1 MTTWQAYLNDHQ
13 SQYVTELSE
22 FLRIPSI
29 SSLPEHAGDIRK
41 AADWVSARLKQA
53 GIDNIRI
60 LETGGHPVVFGEK
73 IQSPDKPTVMIYGH
87 FDVQPVDPL
96 DLWTTPPF
104 EPRIEN
110 GRIYARG
117 ATDNKGNMLVPI
129 LAAEALLNTEG
140 ALPVNLNFF
149 FEGQEEIGSPQ
160 LGDMIPRHKDLLA
173 CDLILSADGGQWE
186 ENQPALIVGL
196 RGLCA
201 VQIDVQGAKQ
211 DCHSGQWGGTFLNP
225 IHALTRIIAS
235 MRSPEGKILVDGFFD
250 AVRPLSDRDRAQIA
264 EIPYDEAE
272 YQSKLGVSELF
283 GEPGYSTYER
293 VWTRPTLDVNGIW
306 GGFQGQ
312 GLKTVIPSTAH
323 AKISCRLVP
332 DQDPETIR
340 GLVIR
345 HVEKHA
351 PPSVTVSAYPL
362 GGKADPYLVSP
373 DHPGNQAASSVLAS
387 VYGKTPYYARMGG
400 TIPVL
405 SILLKNLNA
414 YTVNFAFGL
423 NDECVHAPNEFF
435 RLSSFEKGQRAYCL
449 LLEEL
454 SRHDIKK

>member
-1 MTTWQAYLNDHQ
+1 MGNWENYLNEHQ
-13 SQYVTELSE
+13 SQYLQELSE

-29 SSLPEHAGDIRK
+29 SSLPEHAEAIRQ
-41 AADWVSARLKQA
+41 AADWVVARLKQA
-53 GIDNIRI
+53 DIDNVQI

-96 DLWTTPPF
+96 NLWTTPPF
-104 EPRIEN
+104 EPRVEN

-117 ATDNKGNMLVPI
+117 AADNKGNMLIPI
-129 LAAEALLNTEG
+129 LAAEAVLKTEG
-140 ALPVNLNFF
+140 TLPLNLKFF

-160 LGDMIPRHKDLLA
+160 LGEAVPKYKDLLA
-173 CDLILSADGGQWE
+173 CDLIISADGSQWE
-186 ENQPALIVGL
+186 EDQPALIVGL

-201 VQIDVQGAKQ
+201 VQIDVQAAKQ
-211 DCHSGQWGGTFLNP
+211 DSHSGQWGGTFLNP
-225 IHALTRIIAS
+225 IHALTRMIAS

-250 AVRPLSDRDRAQIA
+250 AVRPLTDTDRAQIA
-264 EIPYDEAE
+264 EIPYEEAS
-272 YQSKLGVSELF
+272 YRAKLGVPELF
-283 GEPGYSTYER
+283 GEPGFSTYER

-306 GGFQGQ
+306 GGFQGE
-312 GLKTVIPSTAH
+312 GLKTVIPSKAH

-332 DQDPETIR
+332 DQDPGTIQQ
-340 GLVIR
+340 LVIR

-351 PPSVTVSAYPL
+351 PSTVTVSAYPIA
-362 GGKADPYLVSP
+362 GKADPYLVPS
-373 DHPGNQAASSVLAS
+373 DHPGNQAAYTVLKT
-387 VYGKTPYYARMGG
+387 VYGKAPYYARMGG

-405 SILLKNLNA
+405 STLLKNLDA

-435 RLSSFEKGQRAYCL
+435 RLSSFERGQKAYCM

-454 SRHDIKK
+454 SRHKIKK

>member
-1 MTTWQAYLNDHQ
+1 MANWQTYLTEHQ
-13 SQYVTELSE
+13 AQYLEELSE

-29 SSLPEHAGDIRK
+29 SSLPDHAGDVRQ
-41 AADWVSARLKQA
+41 AANWVVERLKKA
-53 GIDNIRI
+53 DIDNIQI
-60 LETGGHPVVFGEK
+60 IETGGHPVVFGEK

-104 EPRIEN
+104 EPRVED

-117 ATDNKGNMLVPI
+117 ATDNKGNMLSPI
-129 LAAEALLNTEG
+129 LAAEALLKTEG
-140 ALPVNLNFF
+140 ALPVNLKFF

-160 LGDMIPRHKDLLA
+160 LGEMIPKHKDLLA

-186 ENQPALIVGL
+186 EDQPALIVGL

-201 VQIDVQGAKQ
+201 IQIDVQAASQ
-211 DCHSGQWGGTFLNP
+211 DTHSGQWGGTFLNP
-225 IHALTRIIAS
+225 IHALTRIINS
-235 MRSPEGKILVDGFFD
+235 MRSPEGKILVEGFFD
-250 AVRPLSDRDRAQIA
+250 AVRPLTDTDRAQLA
-264 EIPYDEAE
+264 EIPYDEEE
-272 YQSKLGVSELF
+272 YKSKLGVADLY
-283 GEPGYSTYER
+283 GEPGFSTYER

-306 GGFQGQ
+306 GGFQEE
-312 GLKTVIPSTAH
+312 GLKTVIPSKAH

-332 DQDPETIR
+332 DQDPDTIR
-340 GLVIR
+340 RLLIR

-351 PPSVTVSAYPL
+351 PSCVTVSAYPIA
-362 GGKADPYLVSP
+362 GKADPYLVPP
-373 DHPGNQAASSVLAS
+373 DHPGNKAAFSVLKTI
-387 VYGKTPYYARMGG
+387 YGKKPYYARMGG

-405 SILLKNLNA
+405 SEFLKNLET

-435 RLSSFEKGQRAYCL
+435 RLSSFEKGQKGYGL
-449 LLEEL
+449 LFEEL